1 MTPILFPLA
10 CLALGSALVLV
21 CVPVARAVWS

>member
-1 MTPILFPLA
+1 MTPILLPLA
-10 CLALGSALVLV
+10 CLVLGSAWVLV